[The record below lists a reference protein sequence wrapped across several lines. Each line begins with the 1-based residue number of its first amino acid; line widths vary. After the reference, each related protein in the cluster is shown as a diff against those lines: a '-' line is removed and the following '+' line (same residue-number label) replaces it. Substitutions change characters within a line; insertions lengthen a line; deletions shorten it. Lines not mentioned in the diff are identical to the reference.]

1 MMQDA
6 DAAEDTS
13 VLRSKRSATQ
23 YQILVEIAD
32 RQPAV
37 NQQEIADAID
47 VTPQAVSDYLK
58 GLIERGHV
66 EKHGRGRYEIT
77 KEGVD
82 WLISRTD
89 SLRDLVEH
97 VSTKVIGQVET
108 ETAIASTA
116 IEEGQTVSLTMR
128 EGTLHAMVGDTGGAV
143 AVAITDAESGRDVGI
158 TDVEGVVEYDL
169 GAVTVISIPRVQN
182 GGSDAVETVD
192 ITDLAATHDLI
203 AAAGTE
209 ALVAARTAGIELDAR
224 FGTQHAVQEG
234 AMRGLDVLLL
244 ATTDELSAHTD
255 MLREGSISYEVVDTT
270 TE

>member
-1 MMQDA
+1 MQDA
-6 DAAEDTS
+6 DTAEDTS
-13 VLRSKRSATQ
+13 VLQSKRSATQ

-32 RQPAV
+32 RQPTV

-58 GLIERGHV
+58 GLIEERHV

-82 WLISRTD
+82 WLISQTD
-89 SLRDLVEH
+89 TLHDLVEH
-97 VSTKVIGQVET
+97 VSREVIGHVET
-108 ETAIASTA
+108 ETAIAATA
-116 IEEGQTVSLTMR
+116 IEEGQIVSLTMR
-128 EGTLHAMVGDTGGAV
+128 EGVLHAMAGDTGNAT
-143 AVAITDAESGRDVGI
+143 AVAITDAESGQDIGI
-158 TDVEGVVEYDL
+158 TSVEGVVEYDL
-169 GAVTVISIPRVQN
+169 GTVMVVSIPQVQN
-182 GGSDAVETVD
+182 GGSDAVGTID

-224 FGTQHAVQEG
+224 FGTQQAVQEG
-234 AMRGLDVLLL
+234 AMKGLDVLLL
-244 ATTDELSAHTD
+244 ATTDELSAHID